1 MAPFTHSSAHT
12 SLPSIHTDSSLLV
25 VGPFTLPPH
34 DTHLFVSAD
43 EEGLHFDAV
52 AGRGHGGAGG
62 DGGSIAGG
70 GGDDGIGHPG
80 TAQG

>member
-1 MAPFTHSSAHT
+1 MQHI
-12 SLPSIHTDSSLLV
+12 PSGLAV
-25 VGPFTLPPH
+25 VA
-34 DTHLFVSAD
+34 THLFVSTD

-52 AGRGHGGAGG
+52 AGHGHGGAGG

-70 GGDDGIGHPG
+70 AGDDGIGHPG